1 MTNEQNV
8 VAMRLSRYFILLLC
22 FFSFETSAEERTSFG
37 FLSGLQ
43 RLGANVDQN
52 EQELLPPDQAF
63 KLTVSVRDGNTLV
76 AQFEPAK
83 NYYLYKDKVAFKPQ
97 ATETSIERISL
108 PRGELKGDLTF
119 GQVEVFNRPF
129 EALISLKR
137 DTLSDSKLTLVAT
150 YQGCNEPLGV
160 CYAPINKVVE
170 LTLPAAKAAAGA
182 IAAAVSGEAVA
193 APPFSTAKPDPAVEL
208 FQSPARAPAIETESH
223 QIERMFETGNFGL
236 ILIGFFG
243 IGLLLSFTPCVFP
256 MFPIL
261 SGIIAN
267 RGEHVTKSRGFA
279 LSLAYVM
286 GMAITYAVA
295 GVAAGLSG
303 SMLSAVLQNAWV
315 LGAFALIF
323 ITLAFSMFGFYELQL
338 PGFLQ
343 NKLSEEAGHL
353 KGGHLTS
360 VFGMGA
366 LSALIVGP
374 CVAAPLAGA
383 LLYISQTRD
392 VVLGGSAL
400 FAMAL
405 GMGVPLLVLGAS
417 AGALLPK
424 AGAWMESIKQFFG
437 VLLLGV
443 AIWLISPVIPAVA
456 HMLLWA
462 ALLIISA
469 IYLHAVDPLRP
480 GASGFQK
487 FLKGLGMISLLT
499 GIALLIGVL
508 SGSRDILQPLSKL
521 NIAAIGATGNNK
533 INGDQTGHLSFQK
546 VKSVAELEQRILQ
559 SKDKYIMLDFSADWC
574 ISCKEMER
582 FTFTDA
588 KVQSRL
594 KDVVLLQADVTA
606 GTPDDAAL
614 LKRFKLF
621 GPPGILFLDREG
633 REVPGVRLIGYQ
645 DAERFLAVL
654 NAVLI

>member
-1 MTNEQNV
+1 MNQIGLFV
-8 VAMRLSRYFILLLC
+8 RLIQYILLLLC
-22 FFSFETSAEERTSFG
+22 FSSMNVFAEERKAFD

-43 RLGANVDQN
+43 QLGANFDQP

-63 KLTVSVRDGNTLV
+63 KLTVKVRDENTLV

-83 NYYLYKDKVAFKPQ
+83 DYYLYRDKVAFKPKNP
-97 ATETSIERISL
+97 EISIEKVSL
-108 PRGELKGDLTF
+108 PQGAVKSDLTF
-119 GQVEVFNRPF
+119 GQVEVFHKPF
-129 EALISLKR
+129 EAVISLKR
-137 DTLSDSKLTLVAT
+137 ETPSMNKLTLVAT
-150 YQGCNEPLGV
+150 YQGCNEPIGV
-160 CYAPINKVVE
+160 CYAPINKVIE
-170 LTLPAAKAAAGA
+170 LTLPAAKAAVGA
-182 IAAAVSGEAVA
+182 VANAVSNEAAAAT
-193 APPFSTAKPDPAVEL
+193 PFSTVQDSAEEL
-208 FQSPARAPAIETESH
+208 FQSPGGSPVIETEFLK
-223 QIERMFETGNFGL
+223 IERMFESGNFWL
-236 ILIGFFG
+236 ILTGFFG

-261 SGIIAN
+261 SGIIAK
-267 RGEHVTKSRGFA
+267 RGERITKAHGFI

-286 GMAITYAVA
+286 GMAITYAAA

-303 SMLSAVLQNAWV
+303 AMLSAALQNAWV

-338 PGFLQ
+338 PTMLQ
-343 NKLSEEAGHL
+343 SKLSEEAGHL
-353 KGGHLTS
+353 KGGHLTG

-400 FAMAL
+400 FVMAL
-405 GMGVPLLVLGAS
+405 GMGVPLLLLGAS
-417 AGALLPK
+417 AGVLLPK
-424 AGAWMESIKQFFG
+424 AGPWMESVKHFFG

-443 AIWLISPVIPAVA
+443 AIWLISPVIPAVV

-462 ALLIISA
+462 ALLIVSA
-469 IYLHAVDPLRP
+469 IYLHAVDPLQP
-480 GASGFQK
+480 GASGFRK
-487 FLKGLGMISLLT
+487 FLKGLGMIALLT
-499 GIALLIGVL
+499 GVALLIGVL
-508 SGSRDILQPLSKL
+508 SGSRDILQPLSKINISNFDANGIK
-521 NIAAIGATGNNK
+521 NIAP
-533 INGDQTGHLSFQK
+533 TGHLPFQRI
-546 VKSVAELEQRILQ
+546 KSVAELEQHILQ
-559 SKDKYIMLDFSADWC
+559 SKNKYVMVDFYADWC

-594 KDVVLLQADVTA
+594 KDVVLLQVDVTA
-606 GTPDDAAL
+606 GTPDDSAL

-621 GPPGILFLDREG
+621 GPPGILFLDRQG
-633 REVPGVRLIGYQ
+633 REIQRIRLIGYQ
-645 DAERFLAVL
+645 DTESFLAVL

>member
-1 MTNEQNV
+1 MNKKQLL
-8 VAMRLSRYFILLLC
+8 MRLSHYFFMLLLC
-22 FFSFETSAEERTSFG
+22 FLGLSASAEEKASSFG
-37 FLSGLQ
+37 FLSGLSK
-43 RLGANVDQN
+43 LGMGADQD

-63 KLTVSVRDGNTLV
+63 KLTVRVRDESTLV

-83 NYYLYKDKVAFKPQ
+83 NYYLYKDKVAFKPKD
-97 ATETSIERISL
+97 TGTTIEALSL
-108 PRGELKGDLTF
+108 PRGDLKSDVTF
-119 GQVEVFNRPF
+119 GEVEVFHRPF

-137 DTLSDSKLTLVAT
+137 NSSSPDKLTLVAT
-150 YQGCNEPLGV
+150 YQGCNEPVGV
-160 CYAPINKVVE
+160 CYAPINKVIE

-182 IAAAVSGEAVA
+182 IASVVSGEAVA
-193 APPFSTAKPDPAVEL
+193 ASALQAARPDATAEL
-208 FQSPARAPAIETESH
+208 FSSQSPAIDTESSR
-223 QIERMFETGNFGL
+223 IERMFETGNFWL
-236 ILIGFFG
+236 ILTGFFG
-243 IGLLLSFTPCVFP
+243 IGVLLSFTPCVFP

-267 RGEHVTKSRGFA
+267 RGEHITKAHGLA
-279 LSLAYVM
+279 LSLAYVI
-286 GMAITYAVA
+286 GMALTYAAA

-303 SMLSAVLQNAWV
+303 AMLSAILQNAWV
-315 LGAFALIF
+315 LGGFALIF
-323 ITLAFSMFGFYELQL
+323 VVLAFSMFGFYELQL

-343 NKLSEEAGHL
+343 SKLSAEAGHL

-405 GMGVPLLVLGAS
+405 GMGVPLLLLGAS

-443 AIWLISPVIPAVA
+443 AIWLISPVIPPVV
-456 HMLLWA
+456 HMLMWA
-462 ALLIISA
+462 VLLIISA
-469 IYLHAVDPLRP
+469 IYLHAVDPLRS

-487 FLKGLGMISLLT
+487 FLKGLGMICLLT
-499 GIALLIGVL
+499 GVALLIGVL
-508 SGSRDILQPLSKL
+508 SGSRDILQPLSKIG
-521 NIAAIGATGNNK
+521 IAAGGTAAKGGPETGP
-533 INGDQTGHLSFQK
+533 TGHLQFRK
-546 VKSVAELEQRILQ
+546 VRSIAELEQQVLQ
-559 SKDKYIMLDFSADWC
+559 SRDKYVMVDFSADWC
-574 ISCKEMER
+574 VSCKEMER
-582 FTFTDA
+582 FTFTDP

-606 GTPDDAAL
+606 GTPDELAL

-633 REVPGVRLIGYQ
+633 REVQGVRLIGYQ
-645 DAERFLAVL
+645 DAERFLTVL

>member
-1 MTNEQNV
+1 MPLN
-8 VAMRLSRYFILLLC
+8 RYSRYSLLFLC
-22 FFSFETSAEERTSFG
+22 LFSTSVFAEEGKTSG

-43 RLGANVDQN
+43 QLRSTLGQDQE
-52 EQELLPPDQAF
+52 EQELLPPDEAF
-63 KLTVSVRDGNTLV
+63 KLKVKARDANTLV

-97 ATETSIERISL
+97 TPGTTVENISL
-108 PRGELKGDLTF
+108 PQGEMKSDVTF
-119 GQVEVFNRPF
+119 GEVEVFNEPF

-137 DTLSDSKLTLVAT
+137 TAPSGDKLTLVAT
-150 YQGCNEPLGV
+150 YQGCNEPIGV
-160 CYAPINKVVE
+160 CYAPISKVID
-170 LTLPAAKAAAGA
+170 LTLPVAKAAAGA
-182 IAAAVSGEAVA
+182 VANAMSADASAATGSAGERLDA
-193 APPFSTAKPDPAVEL
+193 TDEL
-208 FQSPARAPAIETESH
+208 FQSKDGSAAIETESLE
-223 QIERMFETGNFGL
+223 IERMFQTGNFWL
-236 ILIGFFG
+236 ILTGFFG

-261 SGIIAN
+261 SGIIAK
-267 RGEHVTKSRGFA
+267 GGQHVTKQRGFILA
-279 LSLAYVM
+279 LAYVL
-286 GMAITYAVA
+286 GMAITYAIA

-303 SMLSAVLQNAWV
+303 AMLSATLQNAWV

-323 ITLAFSMFGFYELQL
+323 VTLAFSMFGFYELQL
-338 PGFLQ
+338 PTFFQ
-343 NKLSEEAGHL
+343 SKISEEAGHL

-405 GMGVPLLVLGAS
+405 GMGLPLLLLGAS

-424 AGAWMESIKQFFG
+424 AGAWMEGVKQSFG

-443 AIWLISPVIPAVA
+443 AIWLISPVIPAVV

-462 ALLIISA
+462 ALLIVSA

-480 GASGFQK
+480 DASGPQK
-487 FLKGLGMISLLT
+487 FLKGIGMIALLT
-499 GIALLIGVL
+499 GIALLVGVF

-521 NIAAIGATGNNK
+521 NISAAGMEGAKKDGLNSNE
-533 INGDQTGHLSFQK
+533 HLPFQR
-546 VKSVAELEQRILQ
+546 VKSVAELNQQILQ
-559 SKDKYIMLDFSADWC
+559 SRNKYVMLDFYADWC
-574 ISCKEMER
+574 VSCKEMER
-582 FTFTDA
+582 FTFTDPA
-588 KVQSRL
+588 VQARL
-594 KDVVLLQADVTA
+594 KDVVLLQVDVTA
-606 GTPDDAAL
+606 GTPEDMEL

-621 GPPGILFLDREG
+621 GPPAILFMDKEG
-633 REVPGVRLIGYQ
+633 RQVPNVKIIGYQ
-645 DAERFLAVL
+645 DTPAFLKIL

>member
-1 MTNEQNV
+1 MH
-8 VAMRLSRYFILLLC
+8 LIRYLFILSLGFL
-22 FFSFETSAEERTSFG
+22 SLGATAEEKASFG
-37 FLSGLQ
+37 FLSGLSK
-43 RLGANVDQN
+43 LGMNVDQ
-52 EQELLPPDQAF
+52 EELELLPPDQAF
-63 KLTVSVRDGNTLV
+63 KLTVRVRDENTLV

-97 ATETSIERISL
+97 DTATSIEQISL
-108 PRGELKGDLTF
+108 PRGDLKSDVTF
-119 GQVEVFNRPF
+119 GEVEVFHRPF

-137 DTLSDSKLTLVAT
+137 NSSSTDKLTLVAT
-150 YQGCNEPLGV
+150 YQGCNEPVGV
-160 CYAPINKVVE
+160 CYAPINKVIE

-182 IAAAVSGEAVA
+182 IAAAVSREAVA
-193 APPFSTAKPDPAVEL
+193 ASVLGTPKPDAAAELFPSQLPAVE
-208 FQSPARAPAIETESH
+208 TESLK
-223 QIERMFETGNFGL
+223 IERMFETGNFWL
-236 ILIGFFG
+236 ILTGFFG
-243 IGLLLSFTPCVFP
+243 IGVLLSFTPCVFP

-267 RGEHVTKSRGFA
+267 RGEHITKTRGFA
-279 LSLAYVM
+279 LSLAYVA
-286 GMAITYAVA
+286 GMAITYAAA
-295 GVAAGLSG
+295 GIAAGLSG
-303 SMLSAVLQNAWV
+303 AMLSAMLQNAWV
-315 LGAFALIF
+315 LGSFALIF
-323 ITLAFSMFGFYELQL
+323 VVLAFSMFGFYELQL

-343 NKLSEEAGHL
+343 SKLSEEAGHL
-353 KGGHLTS
+353 KGGHMAS

-392 VVLGGSAL
+392 IVLGGSAL

-405 GMGVPLLVLGAS
+405 GMGVPLLLLGAS

-424 AGAWMESIKQFFG
+424 AGPWMESIKQFFG
-437 VLLLGV
+437 VLLIGV
-443 AIWLISPVIPAVA
+443 AIWLISPVIPPVV

-480 GASGFQK
+480 GASGLQK
-487 FLKGLGMISLLT
+487 FMKGLGMISLLT
-499 GIALLIGVL
+499 GVALLIGVF
-508 SGSRDILQPLSKL
+508 SGSRDILQPLSK
-521 NIAAIGATGNNK
+521 ISVAASDTAGKDGSEAGRN
-533 INGDQTGHLSFQK
+533 GHLQFRK
-546 VKSVAELEQRILQ
+546 IRSVAEFEEQVLQ
-559 SKDKYIMLDFSADWC
+559 SRDKYVMVDFSADWC

-582 FTFTDA
+582 FTFTDPR
-588 KVQSRL
+588 VQSRL

-606 GTPDDAAL
+606 GTPDDQAL

-633 REVPGVRLIGYQ
+633 REVRGVRLIGFQ
-645 DAERFLAVL
+645 DPERFLAVL

>member
-1 MTNEQNV
+1 
-8 VAMRLSRYFILLLC
+8 MRLIRYLFILSLGFL
-22 FFSFETSAEERTSFG
+22 SLNAVAEEKASFG
-37 FLSGLQ
+37 FLSGLSK
-43 RLGANVDQN
+43 LGMSGDQD
-52 EQELLPPDQAF
+52 EPELLPPDQAF
-63 KLTVSVRDGNTLV
+63 KLTVKVRDENTLV

-83 NYYLYKDKVAFKPQ
+83 NYYLYKDKVAFKPRDTD
-97 ATETSIERISL
+97 ASIEKISL
-108 PRGELKGDLTF
+108 PRGDLKSDVTF
-119 GQVEVFNRPF
+119 GEVEVFHRPF

-137 DTLSDSKLTLVAT
+137 NSSSVDKLTLVAT
-150 YQGCNEPLGV
+150 YQGCNEPVGV
-160 CYAPINKVVE
+160 CYAPINQVIE

-182 IAAAVSGEAVA
+182 IAAAVSGEAA
-193 APPFSTAKPDPAVEL
+193 AASAPRTATPDATTDLFSSQPPAVE
-208 FQSPARAPAIETESH
+208 TESLK
-223 QIERMFETGNFGL
+223 IERMFETGNFWL
-236 ILIGFFG
+236 ILTGFFG
-243 IGLLLSFTPCVFP
+243 VGVLLSFTPCVFP

-267 RGEHVTKSRGFA
+267 RGEHITKTRGFA
-279 LSLAYVM
+279 LSLAYVA
-286 GMAITYAVA
+286 GMAITYAAA
-295 GVAAGLSG
+295 GIAAGLSG
-303 SMLSAVLQNAWV
+303 AMLSAMLQNAWV
-315 LGAFALIF
+315 LGSFAFIF
-323 ITLAFSMFGFYELQL
+323 VALAFSMFGFYELQL

-343 NKLSEEAGHL
+343 SKLSEEAGHL
-353 KGGHLTS
+353 KGGHVAS

-405 GMGVPLLVLGAS
+405 GMGVPLLLLGAS

-424 AGAWMESIKQFFG
+424 AGPWMEAIKQFFG

-443 AIWLISPVIPAVA
+443 AIWLISPVIPPVV

-480 GASGFQK
+480 GASGLQK

-499 GIALLIGVL
+499 GVALLVGVF
-508 SGSRDILQPLSKL
+508 SGSRDILQPLSKIS
-521 NIAAIGATGNNK
+521 IASSDTATKDGSEAGRN
-533 INGDQTGHLSFQK
+533 GHLQFRKIRSI
-546 VKSVAELEQRILQ
+546 AELEQQVLQ
-559 SKDKYIMLDFSADWC
+559 SRDKYVMVEFSADWC
-574 ISCKEMER
+574 VSCKEMER
-582 FTFTDA
+582 FTFTDS

-606 GTPDDAAL
+606 GTPDDQAL

-633 REVPGVRLIGYQ
+633 REVRGVKLIGFQ
-645 DAERFLAVL
+645 DPERFLAVL